1 MRILVVEDE
10 APMAELLRRCLAEN
24 GFAVDVAP
32 TGEDGLWYTGESD
45 YDAIVLDVMLPG
57 TDGFGVLREMR
68 AAGSWAPVLLLTA
81 RDAVEDRVRGLDLG
95 ADDYL
100 VKPFALAELLS
111 RLRALMRRGARERP
125 AVLTVGDLSLDP
137 ATRSVTRD
145 GRPITLTAKEFAL
158 LECLMRRPGQ
168 VLSKSELIE
177 HVWDFTF
184 DADSNVVEVYVGYL
198 RQKID
203 RPFGRQSLR
212 TSRGAG
218 YWLRDDR
225 ADPTAHAKQADH
237 AHGVR

>member
-10 APMAELLRRCLAEN
+10 APMAELLRRCLKEN
-24 GFAVDVAP
+24 GFAVDVAA
-32 TGEDGLWYTGESD
+32 TGEDGLWYAGETD
-45 YDAIVLDVMLPG
+45 YDVIVLDVMLPG
-57 TDGFGVLREMR
+57 TDGFGVLREIR
-68 AAGSWAPVLLLTA
+68 AVGRWVPVLLLTA

-137 ATRSVTRD
+137 ATRSVARD
-145 GRPITLTAKEFAL
+145 GTPITLTAKEFAL

-168 VLSKSELIE
+168 VLSKAELIG

-203 RPFGRQSLR
+203 RPFGRRSLR

-225 ADPTAHAKQADH
+225 KDDANRKDDADH
-237 AHGVR
+237 ARPVG

>member
-10 APMAELLRRCLAEN
+10 APMAELVRRCLREDS
-24 GFAVDVAP
+24 FAVDVAA
-32 TGEDGLWYTGESD
+32 TGEEGLWYAGETD

-57 TDGFGVLREMR
+57 TDGFGVLREIR
-68 AAGSWAPVLLLTA
+68 ANDGWAPVLLLTA
-81 RDAVEDRVRGLDLG
+81 RDAIEDRVRGLDLG

-125 AVLTVGDLSLDP
+125 AVFTVGDLTLDP
-137 ATRSVTRD
+137 ATRSVARGAT
-145 GRPITLTAKEFAL
+145 PITLTAKEFAL
-158 LECLMRRPGQ
+158 LEYLMRRPGQ
-168 VLSKSELIE
+168 VLSKAELIA

-203 RPFGRQSLR
+203 RPFARQSLR

-218 YWLRDDR
+218 YCLKDDR
-225 ADPTAHAKQADH
+225 KAPVDH
-237 AHGVR
+237 AHPVG

>member
-24 GFAVDVAP
+24 GFAVDVAA
-32 TGEDGLWYTGESD
+32 TGEDGLWYAGETD
-45 YDAIVLDVMLPG
+45 YDVIVLDVLLPG
-57 TDGFGVLREMR
+57 TDGFGVLREIR
-68 AAGSWAPVLLLTA
+68 RRRWAPVLLLTA

-125 AVLTVGDLSLDP
+125 VVLTVGDLTLDP
-137 ATRSVTRD
+137 ATRSVARD
-145 GRPITLTAKEFAL
+145 GTPVTLTAKEFAL

-168 VLSKSELIE
+168 VLSKAELIE

-225 ADPTAHAKQADH
+225 REHADH
-237 AHGVR
+237 ARPVG